1 MRRSILIAV
10 FAFGVFVAT
19 LIVGGAFDWILTIDN
34 MWIRL
39 SVLTFA
45 VAAVLL
51 SLLRGLRAFNKVRV
65 AQKAG
70 IHLVSGYKD
79 GSVFGKAS
87 SPSRSRSLIATGAF
101 AGAGAAAGSDA
112 LGGLL
117 ALAAIFIYGDLLAA
131 LLVVC
136 LKYTP
141 REFPAVLALE
151 KWKAEHPEWIEDR
164 PS

>member
-1 MRRSILIAV
+1 MLRRQ
-10 FAFGVFVAT
+10 AFISYAAT
-19 LIVGGAFDWILTIDN
+19 
-34 MWIRL
+34 
-39 SVLTFA
+39 
-45 VAAVLL
+45 
-51 SLLRGLRAFNKVRV
+51 
-65 AQKAG
+65 
-70 IHLVSGYKD
+70 KD

-87 SPSRSRSLIATGAF
+87 SPGQSRSLIATGAF
-101 AGAGAAAGSDA
+101 AGAGAAAGNDA

-131 LLVVC
+131 LLMVC